1 MNNFKDI
8 VTGEEFKVSKV
19 YTKYVDGKVKYFNR
33 NWEHI
38 ISPAGNEA
46 IPIVRNTNV
55 PKVGVKTKTA
65 NRY

>member
-1 MNNFKDI
+1 MNNFIDE

-19 YTKYVDGKVKYFNR
+19 YTKYVDGKIQYYDS
-33 NWEHI
+33 NWKI
-38 ISPAGNEA
+38 IKSPAGNNA
-46 IPIVRNTNV
+46 LPIVNKTV

>member
-19 YTKYVDGKVKYFNR
+19 YTKYVDGKVKYFDR
-33 NWEHI
+33 NWNHI

-46 IPIVRNTNV
+46 EPIIINKDV
-55 PKVGVKTKTA
+55 PKMGVRTKTA